1 MNKILIP
8 VDFSERSDYAYN
20 LAEHLAEKCNAK
32 IDLISIVPGPQ
43 GMYYDEMGNIQEDEG
58 VDLSPFESKQSEVRT
73 KMNDWIK
80 DKRRIGSTFVKIGN
94 IEKDI
99 QYYAEHNGIDLIVM
113 GTEGSIDNSWF
124 GGTHTQHISNHTS
137 VPVLSL
143 KCDRTDINLEKILLV
158 SDFLESMPLDLSMLK
173 DIQHSFQSKIV
184 LLFVRTVGVKETNDD
199 ILMRMADFVKRN
211 ELIHVEYQIHE
222 DKAVESGI
230 GKFAAMENIDLIAM
244 GTHQKTGF
252 SKLFRTNISDD
263 VINHMYHPILTFPIR
278 EKD

>member
-8 VDFSERSDYAYN
+8 VDFSPRSDYAYN
-20 LAEHLAEKCNAK
+20 LAVHLAEQCNAK

-43 GMYYDEMGNIQEDEG
+43 GVYYDEMGNIQVDEG
-58 VDLSPFESKQSEVRT
+58 LDLTPYEAKQEVVKN
-73 KMNDWIK
+73 KMGAWVK
-80 DKRRIGSTFVKIGN
+80 GKRRIGSTFVKIGN

-99 QYYAEHNGIDLIVM
+99 QYYAEHNGVDLIVM
-113 GTEGSIDNSWF
+113 GTEGSMDNSWF

-137 VPVLSL
+137 IPVLSL

-158 SDFLESMPLDLSMLK
+158 SDFVESMPLDLKMLK
-173 DIQHSFQSKIV
+173 DIQHAFQSRIV
-184 LLFVRTVGVKETNDD
+184 LLFVKTISSKESNDD

-211 ELIHVEYQIHE
+211 DLARVEYQIHE

-263 VINHMYHPILTFPIR
+263 VINHLYHPILTFPIR